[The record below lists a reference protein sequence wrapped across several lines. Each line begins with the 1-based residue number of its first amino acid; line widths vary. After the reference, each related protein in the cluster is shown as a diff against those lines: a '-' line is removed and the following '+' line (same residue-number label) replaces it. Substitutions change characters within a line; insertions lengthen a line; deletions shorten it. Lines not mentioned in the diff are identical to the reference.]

1 MNSIALKLLAVTAE
15 SGLASLGMDVT
26 HSTDV
31 THVLACLRALSAP
44 AIP

>member
-26 HSTDV
+26 H
-31 THVLACLRALSAP
+31 VLACLRALSAP
-44 AIP
+44 AIL

>member
-1 MNSIALKLLAVTAE
+1 MNSIALKLLSVTAE

-26 HSTDV
+26 HGMDV
-31 THVLACLRALSAP
+31 TRVLACLRALSAP